1 MGHRACHY
9 KYFNERYISHERRFN
24 FATTLADVIMS
35 KAPLLYMDEAA
46 VNMWLRGKKTW
57 STRNEPVRMNLNV
70 AQGEGVTIMG
80 CIGNCMSAPYFE
92 LATST
97 NNVEFQ
103 RFLTA
108 LRGRCCVPRQE
119 PVYLVLDNASSHHNN
134 ASKQC
139 MAALNFRPLFI
150 VPYSPEF
157 NSIERLWSVI
167 KRRIKARLALAKDL
181 KLSQE
186 QFEHV
191 VLGACNEVT

>member
-35 KAPLLYMDEAA
+35 KAPLIYMDEAA

-80 CIGNCMSAPYFE
+80 SIGNCMSAPYFE

-97 NNVEFQ
+97 NNVEF
-103 RFLTA
+103 
-108 LRGRCCVPRQE
+108 
-119 PVYLVLDNASSHHNN
+119 
-134 ASKQC
+134 
-139 MAALNFRPLFI
+139 
-150 VPYSPEF
+150 
-157 NSIERLWSVI
+157 
-167 KRRIKARLALAKDL
+167 
-181 KLSQE
+181 
-186 QFEHV
+186 
-191 VLGACNEVT
+191 